1 MRGAGPLAGQQAFPS
16 GWYGKIP
23 TVGDFVARRIPGA
36 FCHGW
41 GDWLQ
46 DALGKARA
54 RPGSRWPDEFL
65 CMPAWRFVLAPGLLT
80 RSAWA
85 GIMAP
90 SVDAVG
96 RYFPLALASALPPT
110 QLNLVATLFAAR
122 SWFDDL
128 EQAALS
134 AIAADVEVAE
144 FDASIAAQP
153 FREAWL
159 RADGRSIG
167 ERAAPQAFACL
178 ELAEHP
184 GVAPRAVW
192 LTEASEIFG
201 RALLIC
207 ARLPPAEPFCAM
219 MDGRWEE
226 HGWQRRAA
234 P

>member
-1 MRGAGPLAGQQAFPS
+1 VSGAGPLAGQQSFQS

-36 FCHGW
+36 FSHAW
-41 GDWLQ
+41 GEWLQ
-46 DALGKARA
+46 GALAAARA

-96 RYFPLALASALPPT
+96 RYFPLALASALPPAR
-110 QLNLVATLFAAR
+110 LNLVATLFAAR
-122 SWFDDL
+122 AWFDEL

-134 AIAADVEVAE
+134 AIAAGAGLAE
-144 FDASIAAQP
+144 LDASVAAQP
-153 FREAWL
+153 FCEAWL
-159 RADGRSIG
+159 RAG
-167 ERAAPQAFACL
+167 ERPAPERVAPQPITCL
-178 ELAEHP
+178 ELAGRP
-184 GVAPRAVW
+184 GAAARAVW
-192 LTEASEIFG
+192 LAEDSEIFG
-201 RALLIC
+201 RTLLLC
-207 ARLPPAEPFCAM
+207 DQLPPAEPFCAM

-226 HGWQRRAA
+226 HGWRRREA